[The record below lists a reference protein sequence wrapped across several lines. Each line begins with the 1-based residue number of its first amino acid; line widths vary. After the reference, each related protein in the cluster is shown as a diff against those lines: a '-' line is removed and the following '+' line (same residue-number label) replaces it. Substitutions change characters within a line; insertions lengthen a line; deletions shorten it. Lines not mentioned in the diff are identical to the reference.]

1 MIAYLDLDIWSPIT
15 PTQAMSRAP
24 YPQSPGP
31 HQSQYMQPP
40 KQVMMMMMM
49 MLMMNITSPNKM
61 MMMTMTA
68 LMTMTK
74 ADETRAI

>member
-1 MIAYLDLDIWSPIT
+1 
-15 PTQAMSRAP
+15 MSRAP

-61 MMMTMTA
+61 MMMTMT
-68 LMTMTK
+68 K